1 MIMKT
6 TLPIEISILN
16 TNIFNMITPNY
27 SNTNDY
33 QNKQI
38 YELPI
43 AKDLVMIHHY
53 SLILY
58 CKDQNLV

>member
-6 TLPIEISILN
+6 TLPIEISIH
-16 TNIFNMITPNY
+16 NIFNMITPNY
-27 SNTNDY
+27 SNTIDY

-43 AKDLVMIHHY
+43 AKDLVMIHH
-53 SLILY
+53 LY